1 MKSILIFCLLIS
13 IQAQAVEVKKQKLK
27 LEKTPKSLF
36 LIKKTK
42 INSDVGEP
50 QFYPME
56 AQLRTII
63 NDPLLHNTKK
73 FE

>member
-1 MKSILIFCLLIS
+1 LKYILVLSLLITLPVS
-13 IQAQAVEVKKQKLK
+13 GAEKAKRKLI

-36 LIKKTK
+36 LIKKAK
-42 INSDVGEP
+42 INADVAEP

-56 AQLRTII
+56 AQLRTVI
-63 NDPLLHNTKK
+63 NDPLLHNAKK